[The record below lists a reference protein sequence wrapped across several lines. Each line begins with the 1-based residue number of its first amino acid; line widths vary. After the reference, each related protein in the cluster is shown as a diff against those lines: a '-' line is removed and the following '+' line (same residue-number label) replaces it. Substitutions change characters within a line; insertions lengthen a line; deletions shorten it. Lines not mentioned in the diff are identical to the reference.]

1 MPADLLLQAVWN
13 VLPFWVLCR
22 SRPLADL
29 TTWSSMRVPSSTIKG
44 AEGEEERALAPHDP
58 PTPEGA
64 LPLSTKLTRE
74 QSWHT
79 HWEVLSAL
87 VKMTEQGALARVPPR
102 YQPRS
107 QPPLDSR

>member
-1 MPADLLLQAVWN
+1 
-13 VLPFWVLCR
+13 
-22 SRPLADL
+22 
-29 TTWSSMRVPSSTIKG
+29 MRVPSSTIKG

-79 HWEVLSAL
+79 RWEVLSAL